1 MWRGVLREIAT
12 ACPLVAE
19 SCRALLQLDPLRA
32 ESDQAIERHAA
43 QIRRVLSDPALARR
57 MYRERDR
64 EAFGNRVASLR
75 KALGW
80 SLRRLAR
87 ESADTAKQI
96 RFGVRAPDRFQL
108 MDYEAGRSNAHP
120 MTKRVSDSALGVPVG
135 DLEPAAFAPLKMPD
149 HPPVEVIPPLP
160 CARPYKTG
168 IFTIENPEEYIS
180 RARGSKS
187 AA

>member
-120 MTKRVSDSALGVPVG
+120 TTKQVLASALGVPVD
-135 DLEPAAFAPLKMPD
+135 DLEAAPCAPLKMPA
-149 HPPVEVIPPLP
+149 HLPVAVNSPLP
-160 CARPYKTG
+160 CAPSYKTG
-168 IFTIENPEEYIS
+168 IFIVRDETDFVAPPS
-180 RARGSKS
+180 RLST
-187 AA
+187 